1 MLFGIEMEPDIV
13 KKQIIKGYRKFI
25 FDRYQ
30 YDKIAKNY
38 DIPIS
43 ITEDILT
50 ELREYYLK
58 HIYPEYKERKALD
71 QAFKSLDNYI
81 QQPQKLISILLD
93 ASRLLFKY
101 RRHLPKILGTGLKAL
116 KTFNSASKFEQ
127 TFVDQA
133 IHQKLKGPYTEKK
146 TKVLL
151 RAIPKDEIDDFIA
164 TSQALFETLHDRPQV
179 KKIKE
184 IISYIIGVMKK
195 NAHRYTKDQIKGLE
209 MGFALLDEGD
219 RLLQKLNPKDQR
231 KLIYLIT
238 EIETDMLA
246 TIK

>member
-1 MLFGIEMEPDIV
+1 M
-13 KKQIIKGYRKFI
+13 
-25 FDRYQ
+25 
-30 YDKIAKNY
+30 
-38 DIPIS
+38 
-43 ITEDILT
+43 
-50 ELREYYLK
+50 
-58 HIYPEYKERKALD
+58 
-71 QAFKSLDNYI
+71 
-81 QQPQKLISILLD
+81 D

-101 RRHLPKILGTGLKAL
+101 GRHLPKILGTGLKAL

-219 RLLQKLNPKDQR
+219 RLLQKLSPKDQR

>member
-1 MLFGIEMEPDIV
+1 MNPEIV

-30 YDKIAKNY
+30 YDKIVESY
-38 DIPIS
+38 DIPSS
-43 ITEDILT
+43 ITEAILT

-81 QQPQKLISILLD
+81 QQPQKLISVLVD
-93 ASRLLFKY
+93 ASLLLFKY
-101 RRHLPKILGTGLKAL
+101 GRHLPKILGTGLKTL
-116 KTFNSASKFEQ
+116 KTFKSASKFEQ
-127 TFVDQA
+127 TFIDEA
-133 IHQKLKGPYTEKK
+133 IRQKVQGPYTDKK
-146 TKVLL
+146 IKVLL
-151 RAIPKDEIDDFIA
+151 RSISKNEIDDFIN
-164 TSQALFETLHDRPQV
+164 TSQALFATLHDRSQV

-184 IISYIIGVMKK
+184 IISHIIRVMK
-195 NAHRYTKDQIKGLE
+195 NNSDRYSSDQIKGLE
-209 MGFALLDEGD
+209 MGFTLLDEGD
-219 RLLQKLNPKDQR
+219 RLLQKLNPTDQR

-246 TIK
+246 TLK

>member
-1 MLFGIEMEPDIV
+1 MEQEIV
-13 KKQIIKGYRKFI
+13 KKQIIDGYRKFI

-30 YDKIAKNY
+30 YDKIAENY
-38 DIPIS
+38 DIPSS

-58 HIYPEYKERKALD
+58 HIYPEYSERKALD

-101 RRHLPKILGTGLKAL
+101 GRHLPKILGTGLKAL

-127 TFVDQA
+127 TFVGEA
-133 IHQKLKGPYTEKK
+133 IHQELKGPYTEKK
-146 TKVLL
+146 IKVLL
-151 RAIPKDEIDDFIA
+151 RAIPKNEIDDFIT

-195 NAHRYTKDQIKGLE
+195 NSHRYSKDQIKGLE

-219 RLLQKLNPKDQR
+219 HLLQKLHPKDQR

-246 TIK
+246 TVK